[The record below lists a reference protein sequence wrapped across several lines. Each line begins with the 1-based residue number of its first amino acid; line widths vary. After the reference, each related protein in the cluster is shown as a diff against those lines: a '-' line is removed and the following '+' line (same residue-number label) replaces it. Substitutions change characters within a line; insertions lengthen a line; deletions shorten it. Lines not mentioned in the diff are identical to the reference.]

1 MLALH
6 EAVARVA
13 PIVGITVGD
22 KNNRAT
28 WVVQFTDAA
37 TPDQIAA
44 ASRVIAEFDINA
56 TAEMQRAGQIEA
68 MSRRVVS

>member
-37 TPDQIAA
+37 T
-44 ASRVIAEFDINA
+44 
-56 TAEMQRAGQIEA
+56 AEMQRAGQIEA